1 MQKQKLFKP
10 KKYIVKIMIG
20 ICTLTCY
27 QGVRK
32 ICLYD
37 NITFFRMV
45 ISHDMLEI
53 FFLFYVI
60 DLDAVLYI
68 YANHSV
74 PWFPRNTITMV
85 QPQNFL

>member
-1 MQKQKLFKP
+1 
-10 KKYIVKIMIG
+10 MIK

-32 ICLYD
+32 ICLYG
-37 NITFFRMV
+37 NTVLLFSGWLYRM
-45 ISHDMLEI
+45 SCLEI

-74 PWFPRNTITMV
+74 PWFNHRTFCDQKWLFASFDFSVMHTIA
-85 QPQNFL
+85 